1 MKTNLICWFPESFY
15 LNNTYK
21 NYLVDNNICPLLD
34 SRYSQAIWEQ
44 EGKPETLREVNYN
57 IENTQSYK
65 DEPFSVIDG
74 EDSEEWVK
82 QTVAK
87 YPNVTMGE
95 SSTEDIQ
102 RLIECGCKNITFT
115 AYGWHLFRLT
125 LPKWLGGYAFNIRMP
140 FTSQL
145 LTWKYLEKKY
155 NVRKDLPPYQL
166 RGETFQEAVKRVW
179 YANKFKF
186 VWIMLD
192 QDKYWEKLVTWA
204 LAHNKTIGL
213 VAPDKHKNNP
223 EWVYK
228 QLQKFVE
235 VLTDLRTI

>member
-34 SRYSQAIWEQ
+34 SKYSQAIWEQ

-57 IENTQSYK
+57 IAENIQPYK

-82 QTVAK
+82 QTVVK
-87 YPNVTMGE
+87 YPGITMGE

-102 RLIECGCKNITFT
+102 RLVECGCKNITFT
-115 AYGWHLFRLT
+115 AYGWHLIRLF
-125 LPKWLGGYAFNIRMP
+125 GVNIRMP

-145 LTWKYLEKKY
+145 KTWEYLDREYTTYELDEYTDTNNTKISTGVFRTKL
-155 NVRKDLPPYQL
+155 N
-166 RGETFQEAVKRVW
+166 
-179 YANKFKF
+179 F

-192 QDKYWEKLVTWA
+192 QDRYWEKLVTWA
-204 LAHNKTIGL
+204 ISHNKTIGL

-223 EWVYK
+223 EWIYK

-235 VLTDLRTI
+235 VLTGHGK